1 MSEISSIQIEL
12 PLVALRGL
20 TVMPDMIIHFD
31 LSRDFSKAA
40 VEHAMTE
47 TQQIFL
53 VAQKNP
59 EQDTPTGYSNRRR
72 SVSVWYSGIDQTD
85 YQTSQ

>member
-47 TQQIFL
+47 TPQIFL
-53 VAQKNP
+53 VAP
-59 EQDTPTGYSNRRR
+59 DFPM
-72 SVSVWYSGIDQTD
+72 I
-85 YQTSQ
+85 

>member
-1 MSEISSIQIEL
+1 MSEINSIQIEL

-31 LSRDFSKAA
+31 LSRDFSKTA

-47 TQQIFL
+47 TQQVFL

-59 EQDTPTGYSNRRR
+59 EQDTPTGEG

>member
-47 TQQIFL
+47 SKASHSTGG
-53 VAQKNP
+53 VSECAQNCSIR
-59 EQDTPTGYSNRRR
+59 GYSE
-72 SVSVWYSGIDQTD
+72 SY
-85 YQTSQ
+85 